1 MSGTKTM
8 YAFQEWAQNFSRQA
22 APRSGRAAAQ
32 GNETARVLHIYA
44 SEKRHR
50 GDPQRIGAR
59 PWDETHEISGA
70 ESSRLVA
77 LLHGRG
83 LQCETVSKSAR
94 LPDQSRCSEPRLG
107 VQGS

>member
-8 YAFQEWAQNFSRQA
+8 YAFQEWAQNFSRRA

-32 GNETARVLHIYA
+32 GNETARVLQIHA

-59 PWDETHEISGA
+59 AWDETHEISGA
-70 ESSRLVA
+70 EPRQFVA

-94 LPDQSRCSEPRLG
+94 LSDENA
-107 VQGS
+107 GS